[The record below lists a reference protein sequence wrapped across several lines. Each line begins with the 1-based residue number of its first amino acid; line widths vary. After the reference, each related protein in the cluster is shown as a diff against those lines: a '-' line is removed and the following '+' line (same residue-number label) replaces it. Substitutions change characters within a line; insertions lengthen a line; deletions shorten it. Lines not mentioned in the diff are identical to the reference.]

1 MRKYIFTTA
10 LLCNLTSVAWGQQVQ
25 RISNG
30 IKATTQGMDIEVQ
43 FYSPS
48 IVRVFKTPEG
58 EKYKKESLSVTLK
71 PEVVNLKV
79 EEKGNLTTVSS
90 DKIQAE
96 FNTQTGGI
104 NFRTTEGK
112 QLLLDKDYGTS
123 FTPKEDAGT
132 PSYTVRSGFILD
144 KDEAIYSFG
153 QIQDGKFNRRGDS
166 QFLKNESMYT
176 TSPYYL
182 SSKGY
187 GLFWDNYS
195 PTQFTDNKQGLSFS
209 SLGKCADYYLMY
221 GGNADGVIADIRKL
235 SGQSPMLPLWAFG
248 FMQSKERYKTQ
259 QEGLDVLEKYRALKV
274 PIDVLIQDWQYWG
287 PDSNWNAQTFNPET
301 FPKPKEW
308 VDKIHKLNAKLLIV
322 TWPGFGPLTPQYKEF
337 KEKNMLLKFDT
348 WPPNSGTKPYDAYN
362 PEARDIFWNYLN
374 KGIFSYIGND
384 GWWLDSTEPD
394 HINVKDKDFDQPCY
408 FGSYRS
414 VKNAFSLEHNRGLYE
429 HQRATTSKKRVVLL
443 TRSGFFGQ
451 QRYGSNT
458 WSSDVTSSWEMLGKQ
473 IPAALGYSLMGIP
486 NWNSDIGGF
495 FAGRWNHDGGAKNPG
510 FQELYLRWM
519 QFATFCPMMRSH
531 GTDIPR
537 EIWNFG
543 KKGDWCYDGQEKFIN
558 LRYRL
563 LPYIYGTQWDV
574 TKNSGTFMRALL
586 MDFSADPKTKELS
599 NEFLFGRNLL
609 VAPITKG
616 GATEWSVYL
625 PKGADWYDF
634 WTNEKINGGTN
645 VTKATPKDIIPLY
658 VKAGTI
664 LPWGPKVQYS
674 TEKSWKSLEIKL
686 YPGANAQFTLYEDE
700 FDNYNYEQGAYSEIP
715 MTWDEATRTLTI
727 GTRKGSYKGMS
738 TKRSFTIKIQ
748 GDHKKNRTIS
758 YNGKAVSVRF

>member
-10 LLCNLTSVAWGQQVQ
+10 LLCSLTSTAWAQQVQ

-58 EKYKKESLSVTLK
+58 EIYKKESLSVILK
-71 PEVVNLKV
+71 PEVINLKV
-79 EEKGNLTTVSS
+79 VDKGNLTTVSS
-90 DKIQAE
+90 DKITAE
-96 FNTQTGGI
+96 FNAQTGAI

-132 PSYTVRSGFILD
+132 PSYTVRSGFVLD

-195 PTQFTDNKQGLSFS
+195 PTQFTDNKQELSFS

-259 QEGLDVLEKYRALKV
+259 QEGLAVLEKYRALKV

-308 VDKIHKLNAKLLIV
+308 VDKIHQLNAKLLIV

-451 QRYGSNT
+451 QRYASNT
-458 WSSDVTSSWEMLGKQ
+458 WSSDVESSWEMLGKQ

-574 TKNSGTFMRALL
+574 TKHSGTFMRALL

-609 VAPITKG
+609 IAPVTKG

-727 GTRKGSYKGMS
+727 GTRKGSYKGML
-738 TKRSFTIKIQ
+738 TKRSFTIELQDNSKES
-748 GDHKKNRTIS
+748 RTIT
-758 YNGKAVSVRF
+758 YNGKAISARF